1 MVVVISKSEG
11 VRGNKGKYSYR
22 SETGEFQLR
31 MSTSALAFL
40 KRVLSREHMLPQMLP
55 LTYRNIINYCK
66 VIIKLRI
73 SPYMITGGAFESMG
87 QGTILFRMKRYI
99 CPFPHH
105 RTHYTPAQNYFP
117 EFHERISDAC

>member
-1 MVVVISKSEG
+1 MEVVISKSEG
-11 VRGNKGKYSYR
+11 VWGNKGKYSYT
-22 SETGEFQLR
+22 SETGEFQPR

-73 SPYMITGGAFESMG
+73 SPYMITGGAFESIG
-87 QGTILFRMKRYI
+87 QGTMLFRVKRYI
-99 CPFPHH
+99 CPLPHH
-105 RTHYTPAQNYFP
+105 PIHYTPPRNYFP
-117 EFHERISDAC
+117 KFHERISDAC

>member
-22 SETGEFQLR
+22 SETGEFQPR

-66 VIIKLRI
+66 IIIKIRI

-87 QGTILFRMKRYI
+87 QGTILIRVERYI
-99 CPFPHH
+99 CPLPYHSI
-105 RTHYTPAQNYFP
+105 YYNPAQNYFP
-117 EFHERISDAC
+117 EFDERISDAC